1 MGTKLGCV
9 QAHGEQAVYSAC
21 QQTRPRY
28 LAGVRAV
35 HKLLQFS
42 QKVAQKLLQNSK
54 SCSKVAPKSKSC
66 SKVAF
71 IFLV

>member
-1 MGTKLGCV
+1 MVGMGTKLGCV

-35 HKLLQFS
+35 QELLNFLKKLLQFS
-42 QKVAQKLLQNSK
+42 QKVALKLL
-54 SCSKVAPKSKSC
+54 
-66 SKVAF
+66 
-71 IFLV
+71 